1 MEAAGQIPMWLC
13 RHQLNGDHVI
23 LRRCVWA
30 GGGGGVGGGGGG
42 VGYVQHAADHSRRG
56 LLAAHTCVS
65 LQKAVFFVFFVGCV
79 FIEDHPLQSASSLHA
94 TQHAKA
100 SATFFNVFRS
110 ELSAEMQSVS
120 DMNVPLQVS
129 GSGGPV
135 VVVVTVAVEVV
146 PLVEPH
152 PCKVRAA
159 KNTAAIVARVFCMA
173 AKARLSNL
181 HK

>member
-1 MEAAGQIPMWLC
+1 MMAMVAVYAQMFEVSSVFSHAHLTMEAAGQIPMWLC

-79 FIEDHPLQSASSLHA
+79 FIVRPSLAVCIFLACDATCKSISDLLQC
-94 TQHAKA
+94 
-100 SATFFNVFRS
+100 F
-110 ELSAEMQSVS
+110 
-120 DMNVPLQVS
+120 QVRTIS
-129 GSGGPV
+129 
-135 VVVVTVAVEVV
+135 
-146 PLVEPH
+146 
-152 PCKVRAA
+152 
-159 KNTAAIVARVFCMA
+159 
-173 AKARLSNL
+173 
-181 HK
+181 